1 MHMHTLMTGLT
12 GLLDSVL
19 FVQAAAAATSPEGWW
34 SVRQGTLIGA
44 FGGAGVGLLGA
55 TLGPAMG
62 ILVPKGKGKSII
74 LPALLTIGVL
84 GVALLVS
91 GLVALISKQPY
102 HVWYPLVLIGLIS
115 SVVMLP
121 LFFVAK
127 GRYRAA
133 ERNRM
138 EAQDLLRH

>member
-1 MHMHTLMTGLT
+1 MQALMTGLV
-12 GLLDSVL
+12 DSVL
-19 FVQAAAAATSPEGWW
+19 SLQAAAAAPSQEGWW
-34 SVRQGTLIGA
+34 SVQQGTLIGA

-74 LPALLTIGVL
+74 LPALLLIGVL
-84 GVALLVS
+84 GTALLITGV
-91 GLVALISKQPY
+91 VALISKQPY
-102 HVWYPLVLIGLIS
+102 HVWYPVSLIGFVAS
-115 SVVMLP
+115 AVMLP

-138 EAQDLLRH
+138 EAQDLLR